1 MNIEVHPRIKRVSIW
16 WDAVQS
22 NIEAYLVKGKLNT
35 LVDTGPPQA
44 SADVITAALKA
55 FDLAPA
61 DIDLI
66 LNTHG
71 HIDHIGGN
79 GTVKAAGRAQV
90 MIHREDAVFLED
102 RARSFDL
109 FYAPGKENVAQQ
121 KVGFLGQIGPDI
133 VVDRY
138 LEDNDVIDLG
148 EGVELR
154 VIHLPGHTPGSVG
167 FYFEKEAILIC
178 GDSIPGL
185 NTPGG
190 FLPIIYD
197 LASYEKSVERL
208 SNVPL
213 RAMLFSHPYRGLK
226 LPPSVVRR
234 EEEISEY
241 LTDSRSIAARLREAI
256 AKQAAAAVNRPLL
269 DIADTV
275 VDALP
280 VEMGFL
286 KMAQLPMPELSLGTV
301 FFALKQART

>member
-1 MNIEVHPRIKRVSIW
+1 MNVEVHPRIKKVSIW

-22 NIEAYLVKGKLNT
+22 NIQAYLVKGKLNT
-35 LVDTGPPQA
+35 LVDTGPPQV
-44 SADVITAALKA
+44 SADTVTTALKA
-55 FDLAPA
+55 FDLAPG

-79 GTVKAAGRAQV
+79 GIIKAAGRARV
-90 MIHREDAVFLED
+90 MIHREDAIFLED
-102 RARSFDL
+102 HARSFDL
-109 FYAPGKENVAQQ
+109 FYAPGKENLAQQ
-121 KVGFLGQIGPDI
+121 KAGFLGQMGPDI

-148 EGVELR
+148 DDAELR
-154 VIHLPGHTPGSVG
+154 IIHLPGHTPGSVG

-190 FLPIIYD
+190 LLPIIYD
-197 LASYEKSVERL
+197 LARYERSVERL
-208 SNVPL
+208 MNVPL
-213 RAMLFSHPYRGLK
+213 RAMLFSHPYRGLR

-234 EEEISEY
+234 EEEIGEY
-241 LTDSRSIAARLREAI
+241 LKDSRNAAARLREAV
-256 AKQAAAAVNRPLL
+256 AEQAATAVNRPLL
-269 DIADTV
+269 DIANSV

-286 KMAQLPMPELSLGTV
+286 KMSQLPMPELSLGTI
-301 FFALKQART
+301 FFALKQAKT

>member
-1 MNIEVHPRIKRVSIW
+1 MNIEGHPRINWVTIW
-16 WDAVQS
+16 WNAVQS
-22 NIEAYLVKGKLNT
+22 NIEAYLVKGKRNT

-44 SADVITAALKA
+44 SAEVITAALKA
-55 FDLAPA
+55 FDLAPG

-79 GTVKAAGRAQV
+79 GIVKTSGRAQV

-121 KVGFLGQIGPDI
+121 KAGFLEQVGQDI

-148 EGVELR
+148 EDVKLR
-154 VIHLPGHTPGSVG
+154 IIHLPGHTPGSVG
-167 FYFEKEAILIC
+167 FYYEKEAILIC

-197 LASYEKSVERL
+197 LARYEKSVERL
-208 SNVPL
+208 SSVPL
-213 RAMLFSHPYRGLK
+213 RAMLFSHPYRGLR

-234 EEEISEY
+234 ENEIDEY
-241 LTDSRSIAARLREAI
+241 LTNSRNIAARLREAV
-256 AKQAAAAVNRPLL
+256 AKQATAAGNRSLL
-269 DIADTV
+269 DIADAI

-286 KMAQLPMPELSLGTV
+286 KMAKLPMPELSLGTV
-301 FFALKQART
+301 FFALKQAKT

>member
-1 MNIEVHPRIKRVSIW
+1 MNVEVHPSIKRVSIW

-22 NIEAYLVKGKLNT
+22 NIDAYLVKGKLNT
-35 LVDTGPPQA
+35 LVDTGPPQV
-44 SADVITAALKA
+44 SADIMTAALKA
-55 FDLAPA
+55 FNLGPE

-79 GTVKAAGRAQV
+79 GIVKAAGRAHV
-90 MIHREDAVFLED
+90 IIHKEDAIFLED

-121 KVGFLGQIGPDI
+121 KAGFLGQIGPNI
-133 VVDRY
+133 IVDRY
-138 LEDNDVIDLG
+138 LEDNDLIDLG
-148 EGVELR
+148 NGVELR

-190 FLPIIYD
+190 ILPIIYD
-197 LASYEKSVERL
+197 LARYERSIERL

-213 RAMLFSHPYRGLK
+213 RAMLFSHPYRGLR

-234 EEEISEY
+234 EEEIGEY
-241 LTDSRSIAARLREAI
+241 LKDSRSAAARLREAV
-256 AKQAAAAVNRPLL
+256 AKQAAATVNRPLR
-269 DIADTV
+269 DIADSIV
-275 VDALP
+275 EVLP

-286 KMAQLPMPELSLGTV
+286 KMAQLPMPELSLGTI
-301 FFALKQART
+301 FFALKQAKT